1 MNEINIFVHFLPVR
15 KLQNLF
21 MAAHL
26 WPAAVQRFFFLS
38 RSMLCQGSGITK
50 EHTTSPYVNVI
61 RFISLA
67 YGFRST
73 LRTLFVIFVVCM
85 CQMQNIWNSLSLH
98 IVHCFTFYQYI
109 YRLWTQT
116 RWMTEESR
124 NAKFSVCACFFSLHP
139 SVRIVSA
146 EEKVSLIIING
157 FDFLLPKIVY
167 VSKSDKK
174 NVFFRGRKGFPRW
187 MWQTSCLYCA
197 YSFPRMRNHVSHRQT
212 EDNFMPNWNY
222 EYMHSLFRA
231 LMAVAGSC
239 FVTNVSSM
247 HDNCLSE

>member
-1 MNEINIFVHFLPVR
+1 M
-15 KLQNLF
+15 
-21 MAAHL
+21 
-26 WPAAVQRFFFLS
+26 W
-38 RSMLCQGSGITK
+38 
-50 EHTTSPYVNVI
+50 
-61 RFISLA
+61 
-67 YGFRST
+67 
-73 LRTLFVIFVVCM
+73 TLFGSFRWRTDSVLLFALF
-85 CQMQNIWNSLSLH
+85 SLSLSFACVKCRIFE
-98 IVHCFTFYQYI
+98 IVCPYTSSIVLHSTNTFIVYG
-109 YRLWTQT
+109 TQT

-157 FDFLLPKIVY
+157 CDFLLPKIVY